1 MGPNS
6 ATRLTRHGR
15 TRMQQRRVPPLI
27 VEWLSDY
34 GACRHDCRGAE
45 LRYFDKR
52 ARKSLA
58 REVGA
63 AVLAQ
68 LSSYLDTYLVTDDT
82 GTVITV
88 GYRTRRIRH

>member
-1 MGPNS
+1 
-6 ATRLTRHGR
+6 
-15 TRMQQRRVPPLI
+15 MQQRGVPPLI

-34 GACRHDCRGAE
+34 DACRHDRRGAE

-52 ARKSLA
+52 ARKFLA

-63 AVLAQ
+63 AVLDRM
-68 LSSYLDTYLVTDDT
+68 SSYLSTYLVTDGA

-88 GYRTRRIRH
+88 GYRTRRLRS